1 MVSSIIMSDACI
13 LERGIYV
20 WKFSCTCMCSFFIKA
35 KEYWD
40 IYIENWLVSK
50 TILILI
56 VCVIYRIEYV
66 KTMLW
71 STKEIYIYIIQ
82 KIRDDFVIL
91 NDRFHESRNVS
102 SENLQFYL
110 IKFYSIL
117 YLRTVVTLWNFR
129 NDYLSISKN
138 IFLIIKLSF
147 QTTKEL
153 KLITVI

>member
-1 MVSSIIMSDACI
+1 M
-13 LERGIYV
+13 LRGGRTFYGIKLNGFEYYYV
-20 WKFSCTCMCSFFIKA
+20 WCMYIGEGNICLKVFLYMCSFFIKA

-91 NDRFHESRNVS
+91 NDRFHESRDVS

-110 IKFYSIL
+110 
-117 YLRTVVTLWNFR
+117 N
-129 NDYLSISKN
+129 
-138 IFLIIKLSF
+138 
-147 QTTKEL
+147 
-153 KLITVI
+153 

>member
-20 WKFSCTCMCSFFIKA
+20 WKFSCICMCSFFIKA

-91 NDRFHESRNVS
+91 NDRFHESRDVS

-110 IKFYSIL
+110 
-117 YLRTVVTLWNFR
+117 N
-129 NDYLSISKN
+129 
-138 IFLIIKLSF
+138 
-147 QTTKEL
+147 
-153 KLITVI
+153 